1 MPAVKLL
8 WTRSSKLQF
17 EALRQRAD
25 AAGKLTELS
34 QAHNEMVA
42 ILRDLDQALEKGE
55 ALYNTRKPGGV
66 VRQWIHNFI
75 SVTYVVFRIEQVA
88 WIMKYQPIPASWPE

>member
-17 EALRQRAD
+17 DALRQRAV
-25 AAGKLTELS
+25 AAGKITELS
-34 QAHNEMVA
+34 QAHNEMVT

-55 ALYNTRKPGGV
+55 ALYYTRRPGGV
-66 VRQWIHNFI
+66 VRLWIHNFI

-88 WIMKYQPIPASWPE
+88 WITKYQPVPASWPE